1 MILYDMVEKT
11 SALVK
16 IAKLKAGEEACTKS
30 TEGGRLGLLRMYRDV
45 HLLAQIIWLIK
56 RVMGLKFYINNL
68 FNSYILG

>member
-16 IAKLKAGEEACTKS
+16 IAKLKAGEEAYTKS